1 MQPEPD
7 TGGDDLEALSS
18 RLRFSVARLARLLR
32 QQDGGTLGATASS
45 ALATVSRVGA
55 PTLGELAA
63 SEHVAAPTITKVVG
77 KLEEGGLVRREADP
91 SDRRV
96 GRVVLTPEGER
107 HLEENRTRRTAWL
120 VGQLR
125 GLPAGDVARL
135 ADAVDVLEAL
145 AEPGRAAVEGGAR

>member
-1 MQPEPD
+1 VTTEP
-7 TGGDDLEALSS
+7 GSGAEDLEALSS

-32 QQDGGTLGATASS
+32 HQDGGTLGATASS

-77 KLEEGGLVRREADP
+77 KLEDAGLVRREVDP

-96 GRVVLTPEGER
+96 SRVLLTPEGQR
-107 HLEENRTRRTAWL
+107 HLEENRSRRTAWL

-125 GLPAGDVARL
+125 GLPADDVARL
-135 ADAVDVLEAL
+135 AAAVDVLEAL
-145 AEPGRAAVEGGAR
+145 ASPTTAGAR

>member
-1 MQPEPD
+1 MQPDPG

-55 PTLGELAA
+55 PTLGELAT
-63 SEHVAAPTITKVVG
+63 SEHVTAPTITKVVG
-77 KLEEGGLVRREADP
+77 KLEEGGLVRRQVDP

-96 GRVVLTPEGER
+96 SRVVLTPEGQR

-125 GLPAGDVARL
+125 GLPEGDVARL

-145 AEPGRAAVEGGAR
+145 AEPARAPLEGGAR